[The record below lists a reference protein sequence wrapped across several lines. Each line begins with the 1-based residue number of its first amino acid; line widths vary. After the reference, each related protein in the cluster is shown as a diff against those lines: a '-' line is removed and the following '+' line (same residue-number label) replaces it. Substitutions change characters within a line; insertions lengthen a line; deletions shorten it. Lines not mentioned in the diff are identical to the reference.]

1 MIVTAW
7 VLLIMFGLFSL
18 SDLNLTE
25 DETKHIKFF
34 IIMKFVSVFIAAVAA
49 GVCNL
54 GRIVSMKNV
63 KTIGLHIEGAL
74 FNEDGTE
81 FTYDDFIKI
90 IESNGIEF
98 CGQTCVITDE
108 GKLLDETGKEIDKD
122 KCKTFKEELDHMI
135 KIKNILF

>member
-1 MIVTAW
+1 
-7 VLLIMFGLFSL
+7 
-18 SDLNLTE
+18 
-25 DETKHIKFF
+25 
-34 IIMKFVSVFIAAVAA
+34 
-49 GVCNL
+49 
-54 GRIVSMKNV
+54 MKNV

-108 GKLLDETGKEIDKD
+108 GKFLDETGKEIDKD

>member
-1 MIVTAW
+1 
-7 VLLIMFGLFSL
+7 
-18 SDLNLTE
+18 
-25 DETKHIKFF
+25 
-34 IIMKFVSVFIAAVAA
+34 
-49 GVCNL
+49 
-54 GRIVSMKNV
+54 MKNV

-81 FTYDDFIKI
+81 FTYDDFIKL

-122 KCKTFKEELDHMI
+122 KCTTFKEELDHMI
-135 KIKNILF
+135 KIKNILFWIIDKIGLLFRVKIKLVEVLCVIEILLQFHRKRITTDINA